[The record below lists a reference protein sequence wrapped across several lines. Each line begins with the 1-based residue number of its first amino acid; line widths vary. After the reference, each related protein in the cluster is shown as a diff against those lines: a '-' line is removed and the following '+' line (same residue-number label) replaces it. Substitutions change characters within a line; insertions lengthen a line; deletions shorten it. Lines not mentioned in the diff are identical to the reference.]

1 MWLGLGLSLEEF
13 LTLDLT
19 EQRRRLCELSDVDQL
34 LFVERHLNPISAL
47 LTGFPSESFL
57 PVLPPPGY
65 RSEHGVVI
73 AFPYHPPG
81 TSPETPQ

>member
-13 LTLDLT
+13 VTLDLR

-47 LTGFPSESFL
+47 MTGFPSESFL

-65 RSEHGVVI
+65 RSPNGSVI
-73 AFPYHPPG
+73 AFPHR
-81 TSPETPQ
+81 TSDRAPEIPQ

>member
-13 LTLDLT
+13 VTLDLQ

-34 LFVERHLNPISAL
+34 LFVERHLDPISAL

-65 RSEHGVVI
+65 RCENGVVI
-73 AFPYHPPG
+73 AFPHHPPCS
-81 TSPETPQ
+81 SPETPQ